1 MKRVYSNMST
11 LSPLLL
17 AHYIAGINAIDLSE
31 IVYHKN
37 FYSSL
42 FVIADRGAIS
52 FMLL

>member
-17 AHYIAGINAIDLSE
+17 ARYIGVINAIDLPQM
-31 IVYHKN
+31 VYHKN

-42 FVIADRGAIS
+42 FAITDRGAIS